1 MSSEERD
8 SLSIKVEW
16 LSKRLDILERRWTEL
31 ARAQTGRPIQYRPSQ
46 YRASRVSYDTS
57 PLPEKLF

>member
-31 ARAQTGRPIQYRPSQ
+31 ARAQAGRPIQ

-57 PLPEKLF
+57 SLPEKPF